1 MKVPEYYVVH
11 PFSNLFYLF
20 SVFIYCKHLY
30 GSTVKAI
37 D

>member
-11 PFSNLFYLF
+11 AFSNLFYLL
-20 SVFIYCKHLY
+20 SVFVYCKHMFD
-30 GSTVKAI
+30 STVKAI